1 MRAKPVNVSKHD
13 NRQLKIGV
21 ALTQQLEQQMAEQA
35 AMSLIT
41 AGIRTEIRNLLVQV
55 AFSGVV
61 VGNIG
66 RRLS

>member
-13 NRQLKIGV
+13 NRQPKIGV